1 MEYRIGLVGCGTVG
15 QGLLEIL
22 DKKKEFLRDAYGFE
36 ARVVAISDKIR
47 GSLLVPE
54 GIDIPAVLGV
64 LGRGGNLADYPKA
77 APGQAEPLDPL
88 DMIEKTDA
96 GIIAELTYT
105 NIQTAEPAT
114 SYIKK
119 ALRTGKHVVTSNKGP
134 AALYYRE
141 LQDLARKNGLQFRI
155 EGTVM
160 SGTPVFHLAE
170 SGLAGNDIREV
181 KGILNG
187 TTNFILSKMETEEME
202 YAAALKLAQELGYA
216 EADPT
221 ADVEG
226 FDALAKIV
234 ILSNVLMGG
243 SLKTSDVPRKGIS
256 SIGKADVAA
265 AKKEGYRY
273 KLIAHAKK
281 EAGGVVASVSPQKLP
296 LSDPLTGVMG
306 AHNALSLE
314 TDLMGKVTIQGAGAG
329 KAETGF
335 AILSDMLAIHRQGAA
350 GSAVIGATRKSTTE

>member
-1 MEYRIGLVGCGTVG
+1 MEYRIGLIGCGTVG

-22 DKKKEFLRDAYGFE
+22 DKKREFLRDVHGFE
-36 ARVVAISDKIR
+36 ARVVAISDRIK
-47 GSLLVPE
+47 GGLLVPE
-54 GIDIPAVLGV
+54 GIDIPAVLAV
-64 LGRGGNLADYPKA
+64 LGRGGNLAEYPKA
-77 APGQAEPLDPL
+77 KPGQADPLDPL

-96 GIIAELTYT
+96 DIIAELTYT
-105 NIQTAEPAT
+105 DIKTAEPAT

-134 AALYYRE
+134 AALFYRE
-141 LQDLARKNGLQFRI
+141 LADLARKNGLEFRI

-187 TTNFILSKMETEEME
+187 TTNFILTKMETEGMD
-202 YAAALKLAQELGYA
+202 YGDALKLAQKLGYA

-234 ILSNVLMGG
+234 ILSNVLLGG
-243 SLKTSDVPRKGIS
+243 SLKTSDVPRQGIT

-265 AKKEGYRY
+265 AKKERTRY
-273 KLIAHAKK
+273 KLVAQAKK
-281 EAGGVVASVSPQKLP
+281 EAAGVAATVSPQKLP
-296 LSDPLTGVMG
+296 VSDPLAGVMG
-306 AHNALSLE
+306 VQNALSLE
-314 TDLMGKVTIQGAGAG
+314 TDLLGKVTIQGAGAG
-329 KAETGF
+329 KTETGF
-335 AILSDMLAIHRQGAA
+335 AILSDLLAIHRC
-350 GSAVIGATRKSTTE
+350 R

>member
-1 MEYRIGLVGCGTVG
+1 MKYKLALIGCGTVG

-243 SLKTSDVPRKGIS
+243 SLKTLDVPRKGIS

>member
-22 DKKKEFLRDAYGFE
+22 DKKREFLRDAYGFE

-243 SLKTSDVPRKGIS
+243 SLKTLDVPRKGIS

>member
-1 MEYRIGLVGCGTVG
+1 MEYRIGLIGCGTVG

-22 DKKKEFLRDAYGFE
+22 DKKKEYLRDTFGFE
-36 ARVVAISDKIR
+36 ARIVAISDKLK
-47 GSLLVPE
+47 GTLLVPE

-64 LGRGGNLADYPKA
+64 LGRGGNLADDPKVRS
-77 APGQAEPLDPL
+77 GQAEPLDPL

-96 GIIAELTYT
+96 DIIAELTYT
-105 NIQTAEPAT
+105 NIETGEPAT

-119 ALRTGKHVVTSNKGP
+119 ALRSGKHVVTSNKGP
-134 AALYYRE
+134 AALHYRE
-141 LQDLARKNGLQFRI
+141 LADLARKNGLQFRI

-187 TTNFILSKMETEEME
+187 TTNFILTKMEAEGMD
-202 YAAALKLAQELGYA
+202 YADALKLAQKLGYA

-243 SLKTSDVPRKGIS
+243 SLKTTDVPRKGIS
-256 SIGKADVAA
+256 AIGKADVAA
-265 AKKEGYRY
+265 AKKEGYRF
-273 KLIAHAKK
+273 KLIAQAKR
-281 EAGGVVASVSPQKLP
+281 EAGRVVASVSPRNCRSPTPWPASWAPKTP
-296 LSDPLTGVMG
+296 
-306 AHNALSLE
+306 
-314 TDLMGKVTIQGAGAG
+314 
-329 KAETGF
+329 
-335 AILSDMLAIHRQGAA
+335 
-350 GSAVIGATRKSTTE
+350 

>member
-1 MEYRIGLVGCGTVG
+1 MEHRIGLIGCGTVG

-22 DKKKEFLRDAYGFE
+22 DKKREFLRDAYGFE

-64 LGRGGNLADYPKA
+64 LGRGGNLADYSKA

-134 AALYYRE
+134 AALFYRE
-141 LQDLARKNGLQFRI
+141 IQDLARKNGLQFRI

-170 SGLAGNDIREV
+170 SGLAGNHILGAQ
-181 KGILNG
+181 GILNG
-187 TTNFILSKMETEEME
+187 TTNFILSKMETEGME

-243 SLKTSDVPRKGIS
+243 SLKISDVARKGIS

-265 AKKEGYRY
+265 AKKGGFRY
-273 KLIAHAKK
+273 KLIAQAKK

-296 LSDPLTGVMG
+296 LSDPLAGVMG
-306 AHNALSLE
+306 AQNALSLE
-314 TDLMGKVTIQGAGAG
+314 TDLLGKITIQGAGAG
-329 KAETGF
+329 KTETGF
-335 AILSDMLAIHRQGAA
+335 AILSDMLAIHRC
-350 GSAVIGATRKSTTE
+350 R

>member
-22 DKKKEFLRDAYGFE
+22 DKKREFLRDAYGFE

-77 APGQAEPLDPL
+77 APGQAEALDPL
-88 DMIEKTDA
+88 DMIERTDA

-114 SYIKK
+114 SYVRK

-170 SGLAGNDIREV
+170 SGLAGNNVLEAQ
-181 KGILNG
+181 GILNG
-187 TTNFILSKMETEEME
+187 TTNFILSKMETEGME

-234 ILSNVLMGG
+234 ILSNVLMAG

-256 SIGKADVAA
+256 SISKADVAA

-281 EAGGVVASVSPQKLP
+281 EAGRVVAGVSPQKLP
-296 LSDPLTGVMG
+296 LSDPLAGVMG
-306 AHNALSLE
+306 ANNALSLQ
-314 TDLMGKVTIQGAGAG
+314 TDLLGKVTIQGAGAG
-329 KAETGF
+329 KTETGF
-335 AILSDMLAIHRQGAA
+335 AILSDMLAIHRC
-350 GSAVIGATRKSTTE
+350 S

>member
-1 MEYRIGLVGCGTVG
+1 MEHCIGLIGCGTVG

-22 DKKKEFLRDAYGFE
+22 DKKRDFLRDAYGFE
-36 ARVVAISDKIR
+36 ARVVAISDKIK
-47 GSLLVPE
+47 GTLLVPE

-64 LGRGGNLADYPKA
+64 LGRGGSLADYPKA
-77 APGQAEPLDPL
+77 LPGQAEPLDPL

-96 GIIAELTYT
+96 DIIAELTYT
-105 NIQTAEPAT
+105 NIETGEPAT

-134 AALYYRE
+134 AALHYRE

-170 SGLAGNDIREV
+170 CGLAGNEVREV

-187 TTNFILSKMETEEME
+187 TTNFILSKMETDGMD
-202 YAAALKLAQELGYA
+202 YGDALRLAQKLGYA

-243 SLKTSDVPRKGIS
+243 SVKTSDVARQGIS
-256 SIGKADVAA
+256 KIGLADVKAA
-265 AKKEGYRY
+265 AKEGFRY
-273 KLIAHAKK
+273 KLIAQAKK
-281 EAGGVVASVSPQKLP
+281 GAGGVAATVAPRRLP
-296 LSDPLTGVMG
+296 LADPLAGVMG
-306 AHNALSLE
+306 AQNALSLE
-314 TDLMGKVTIQGAGAG
+314 TDLLGTVTIQGAGAG
-329 KAETGF
+329 KTETGF
-335 AILSDMLAIHRQGAA
+335 AILSDMLAIHRCG
-350 GSAVIGATRKSTTE
+350 